1 VTDGNYHIVYFL
13 GIGGIGM
20 SALARWFKQKGYSV
34 FGYDRTST
42 VLTKKL
48 EEIGIPIHYEDAVN
62 SIDSSIL
69 SSKDQTLVVYT
80 PALPIDHLEFN
91 YLRDQGY
98 SIKKRSEVLGDITEN
113 VFTVAVGGTHGK
125 TTTSTMLAHMLK
137 YAGKNVTAFLGGIST
152 NYETNYIEGNLTDD
166 DAICVVEADEYD
178 RSFLCLHPDYTIVTA
193 MDADHL
199 DIYGKKES
207 LQDSFIEFM
216 KLVPQ
221 GGSRLIN
228 EKVSDASQIE
238 GIRYGIDLGDTVAK
252 NIRVGDGIF
261 IFDFQ
266 SVDAKINDLTLYQ
279 PGYHNVE
286 NAVAAIQV
294 CLDMGVSPD
303 EIRNGLSEYKGVKRR
318 FEYLIRTDS
327 LVYVDDYAHHPV
339 EIDAFLGSLKVLY
352 PTKKLTAIFQ
362 PHLYTRTRDFVD
374 GFADSLS
381 TADKVFLLDIY
392 PAREEPIPGVTSDL
406 IYERMKSK
414 EKQMTT
420 KESLVGLLDI
430 DDIEVLATIGAGD
443 IDTLVGPIKT
453 KLTQV

>member
-1 VTDGNYHIVYFL
+1 
-13 GIGGIGM
+13 M
-20 SALARWFKQKGYSV
+20 SALARWFKEQRYSV

-48 EEIGIPIHYEDAVN
+48 EELGIPIHYEDAVGL
-62 SIDSSIL
+62 IDSSIL

-91 YLRDQGY
+91 YLKDQGY
-98 SIKKRSEVLGDITEN
+98 SIKKRSEVLGDITES

-125 TTTSTMLAHMLK
+125 TTTSTMIAHMLK
-137 YAGKNVTAFLGGIST
+137 YAGRNVTAFLGGIST
-152 NYETNYIEGNLTDD
+152 NYETNYIDGNLSGD

-178 RSFLCLHPDYTIVTA
+178 RSFLRLHPDYTIVTA

-216 KLVPQ
+216 ELVPQ

-228 EKVSDASQIE
+228 EKIIDASQIE
-238 GIRYGIDLGDTVAK
+238 GLRYGIDLGDTMAK
-252 NIRVGDGIF
+252 NIRVGDGAF
-261 IFDFQ
+261 IFDFVSADVQ
-266 SVDAKINDLTLYQ
+266 INDLTLYQ

-294 CLDMGVSPD
+294 CLDMGVSPE
-303 EIRNGLSEYKGVKRR
+303 EIENGLSEYKGVKRR
-318 FEYLIRTDS
+318 FEYLIRTDA

-339 EIDAFLGSLKVLY
+339 EIDAFLGSLRDLY

-374 GFADSLS
+374 GFAESLS

-392 PAREEPIPGVTSDL
+392 PAREEPIPGVTSEM
-406 IYERMKSK
+406 IFERMRSK

-453 KLTQV
+453 KLSRV